1 MAQSKP
7 KLLRYYIKDSVV
19 PFEEDMYHEFK
30 GHRNLAVEELPPWTK
45 ETLKE
50 KASRKAVSRALNGFV
65 NTGKG
70 GTIYLGIIDS
80 GEVRGLTLTQYQKD
94 HVIGSLDDLMSR
106 YTPPVAPHRYKVKFV
121 PVIQKECTEEERFLQ
136 CVPDPGEYYETE
148 ERKRPHQFRT
158 HLYCWCD
165 KESLSQYSCGIL
177 ATDYVIEIT
186 IKPWDP
192 MDSRNTDVSCG
203 TLVSMHPF
211 HADEE
216 GMVYFRRQA
225 SLVQYSMI
233 EVAHLT
239 RQETKEQCHLE
250 VQRLENEIKQLKKK
264 LQKGKEKEDS

>member
-7 KLLRYYIKDSVV
+7 KLLQYYIRDSVV

-30 GHRNLAVEELPPWTK
+30 GHRNLSVEELPPWTK
-45 ETLKE
+45 ETNKDR
-50 KASRKAVSRALNGFV
+50 ASRRAVSRALNGFI

-70 GTIYLGIIDS
+70 GTTYLGIIDS
-80 GEVRGLTLTQYQKD
+80 GCVRGLTLTQYQKD
-94 HVIGSLDDLMSR
+94 HVVGSLDDLMSR
-106 YTPPVAPHRYKVKFV
+106 YTPHVAPHRYKVKFV
-121 PVIQKECTEEERFLQ
+121 PVVQEDCTEEERYLQ
-136 CVPDPGEYYETE
+136 CVSDLGEGYGLE
-148 ERKRPHQFRT
+148 ERKRPHHFRT

-165 KESLSQYSCGIL
+165 KESFSQYSCGTL
-177 ATDYVIEIT
+177 ATDYVVEIT

-192 MDSRNTDVSCG
+192 SDPRNADVSCG

-225 SLVQYSMI
+225 SLIQYSMI

-239 RQETKEQCHLE
+239 RQETEKQCQLE
-250 VQRLENEIKQLKKK
+250 VLRLENEIKELQKK
-264 LQKGKEKEDS
+264 LRKNEGSDN